1 MMSRFERMERLIPEE
16 GIARLERAH
25 IAVFGVGGVGGVG
38 SSVTS
43 TMGAGEYTSMA

>member
-25 IAVFGVGGVGGVG
+25 VAV
-38 SSVTS
+38 SVS
-43 TMGAGEYTSMA
+43 YTHLRCV